1 MLQSGYW
8 PMFCY
13 GFTCVNVSLNALTCR
28 PRGVSYNLAFFAVV
42 FGPLRYLQRLVYGFS
57 HSFVSPAV
65 ARVDIH
71 IYICSYTIWVAYL
84 KKKKT
89 KSIRV
94 YTNTK
99 YKMRF
104 HSQLLT
110 AAFYLLCLSPYQRNA
125 LDLVCMY
132 GAPRY
137 KCGMC
142 VGEWIVG

>member
-84 KKKKT
+84 KKKKNEIN
-89 KSIRV
+89 KSIH
-94 YTNTK
+94 K
-99 YKMRF
+99 YEI
-104 HSQLLT
+104 Q
-110 AAFYLLCLSPYQRNA
+110 NA
-125 LDLVCMY
+125 LSQPTANCSVLFVVFVALSAKRSRF
-132 GAPRY
+132 GLH
-137 KCGMC
+137 
-142 VGEWIVG
+142 VWSSTL

>member
-1 MLQSGYW
+1 
-8 PMFCY
+8 MFCY

-42 FGPLRYLQRLVYGFS
+42 FGPLRCLQRLVYGFS

-71 IYICSYTIWVAYL
+71 IYNMSRIS
-84 KKKKT
+84 KNKKKT

-94 YTNTK
+94 YKNTK